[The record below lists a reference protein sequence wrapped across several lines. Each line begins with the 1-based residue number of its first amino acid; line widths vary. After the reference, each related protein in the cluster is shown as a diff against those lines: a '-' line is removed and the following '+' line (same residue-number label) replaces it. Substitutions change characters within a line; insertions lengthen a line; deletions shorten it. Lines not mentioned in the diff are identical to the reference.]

1 LYAEFHVVSATIAN
15 HRCNTTLYCGQ
26 GQGWV
31 DFCRDGLGLDTAFEN
46 DRFVEFVLNFARV

>member
-1 LYAEFHVVSATIAN
+1 MSATIAN